1 VLRHW
6 HDLLDIFITEIYSS
20 SIVQLL
26 IKLRFS
32 SRRHRWPYPILA
44 ILYRVFGF
52 IAPKILKY
60 LAFQAFDFERTW
72 WRLFQKRV
80 VCTKF
85 DIYVFIDNFDTRL
98 RIWWCYIT
106 RKHYNLISILPE
118 WSTTY
123 LSSTLL
129 SENKISI
136 CTIIYGRMVLPMYS
150 SYLPRDESALWYIFV
165 KDNSRL
171 ICHMTWCGHRASLF
185 LTL

>member
-1 VLRHW
+1 MSVSKHW
-6 HDLLDIFITEIYSS
+6 LLGGWYSRGL
-20 SIVQLL
+20 IVHQ
-26 IKLRFS
+26 
-32 SRRHRWPYPILA
+32 
-44 ILYRVFGF
+44 
-52 IAPKILKY
+52 
-60 LAFQAFDFERTW
+60 QMW

-98 RIWWCYIT
+98 RMWWCYIT

-129 SENKISI
+129 SENKTSI

-150 SYLPRDESALWYIFV
+150 SYLPRDESALW
-165 KDNSRL
+165 DNKVDDRYVVDHSGKIEIKL
-171 ICHMTWCGHRASLF
+171 
-185 LTL
+185 